1 MRYPVVSNSKDQ
13 IKEKEEDFMS
23 CEYCGKDAVY
33 RCCACGTLMC
43 GEHSELRTLCVSC
56 IKKTAL
62 NYSIDKVTLDRE
74 REKIR
79 EFVKRFW
86 GEEEQLTFDRK
97 FIVAELP
104 AYVAKSGND
113 VIGFV
118 SFAEVDDAI
127 IIVALGILPKYQNAG
142 VGKSLIEKVEAET
155 RRLGKK
161 KLLVS
166 TSNDDLP
173 ALAFYQSLG
182 FQIYEV
188 KPNVIAEKHGM
199 VLKGIGGLP
208 VRDELR
214 LQKLLQ

>member
-1 MRYPVVSNSKDQ
+1 MKGVNL
-13 IKEKEEDFMS
+13 MS

-33 RCCACGTLMC
+33 RCSICERLIC
-43 GEHSELRTLCVSC
+43 GEHAKFRTICTSC
-56 IKKTAL
+56 IKKNTL
-62 NYSIDKVTLDRE
+62 NYTIDKVTSAKE
-74 REKIR
+74 RKKIR
-79 EFVKRFW
+79 EIVQRFW

-104 AYVAKSGND
+104 AYLAKSGGD

-118 SFAEVDDAI
+118 SFAELRDAI
-127 IIVALGILPKYQNAG
+127 IIVALGILPQYQNAG

-155 RRLGKK
+155 KRLGKK

-208 VRDELR
+208 IRDELR

>member
-1 MRYPVVSNSKDQ
+1 MKGVN
-13 IKEKEEDFMS
+13 FMN

-33 RCCACGTLMC
+33 RCSVCGRMVC
-43 GEHSELRTLCVSC
+43 REHAKLRTVCTSC
-56 IKKTAL
+56 IKKTTL
-62 NYSIDKVTLDRE
+62 NCTIDKVTLDKE
-74 REKIR
+74 RKKIR
-79 EFVKRFW
+79 EIVQRFW

-97 FIVAELP
+97 FIVTELP
-104 AYVAKSGND
+104 TYVAKKSGND
-113 VIGFV
+113 IIGFV

-127 IIVALGILPKYQNAG
+127 IIVALGILPPYQNAW

-155 RRLGKK
+155 RRLGRK

>member
-1 MRYPVVSNSKDQ
+1 MKGVN
-13 IKEKEEDFMS
+13 FMN
-23 CEYCGKDAVY
+23 CEYCGKDAIYKCSVCE
-33 RCCACGTLMC
+33 RLIC
-43 GEHSELRTLCVSC
+43 GEHAKLRTVCTSC
-56 IKKTAL
+56 IKKAAL
-62 NYSIDKVTLDRE
+62 NCTIDKVTLDKE
-74 REKIR
+74 RKKIR
-79 EFVKRFW
+79 EIVQRFW

-97 FIVAELP
+97 FIVTELP
-104 AYVAKSGND
+104 TYLAKSGND
-113 VIGFV
+113 IIGFV

-127 IIVALGILPKYQNAG
+127 TIVALGILPKYQNAG

-155 RRLGKK
+155 KRLRKK

>member
-1 MRYPVVSNSKDQ
+1 M
-13 IKEKEEDFMS
+13 I

-33 RCCACGTLMC
+33 RCSVCGRLVC
-43 GEHSELRTLCVSC
+43 GEHAKLRIICASC
-56 IKKTAL
+56 TKKTTL
-62 NYSIDKVTLDRE
+62 NYTIDKVTLAK
-74 REKIR
+74 EK
-79 EFVKRFW
+79 KRIQEIVQHFW
-86 GEEEQLTFDRK
+86 GEPEQLTFDRK

-104 AYVAKSGND
+104 AYLAKSGSNI
-113 VIGFV
+113 IGFV
-118 SFAEVDDAI
+118 SFAELRDAI
-127 IIVALGILPKYQNAG
+127 IIVALGTLPQYQNAG
-142 VGKSLIEKVEAET
+142 VGKSLVEKVEAET

-208 VRDELR
+208 IRDELR
-214 LQKLLQ
+214 LQKLFQ

>member
-1 MRYPVVSNSKDQ
+1 
-13 IKEKEEDFMS
+13 MS
-23 CEYCGKDAVY
+23 CEYCAKDALY
-33 RCCACGTLMC
+33 RCSICERLIC
-43 GEHSELRTLCVSC
+43 GEHAKLRTICTSC
-56 IKKTAL
+56 MKKTIL

-74 REKIR
+74 RKKIR

-97 FIVAELP
+97 FIAAELP
-104 AYVAKSGND
+104 AYLAKSGSD

-118 SFAEVDDAI
+118 SFAELRDAI
-127 IIVALGILPKYQNAG
+127 IIVALGILPQYQNAG

-155 RRLGKK
+155 RKLGKK

-188 KPNVIAEKHGM
+188 KPDVIAEKHGM

-208 VRDELR
+208 IRDELR

>member
-1 MRYPVVSNSKDQ
+1 M
-13 IKEKEEDFMS
+13 
-23 CEYCGKDAVY
+23 
-33 RCCACGTLMC
+33 
-43 GEHSELRTLCVSC
+43 
-56 IKKTAL
+56 
-62 NYSIDKVTLDRE
+62 
-74 REKIR
+74 
-79 EFVKRFW
+79 
-86 GEEEQLTFDRK
+86 
-97 FIVAELP
+97 
-104 AYVAKSGND
+104 
-113 VIGFV
+113 
-118 SFAEVDDAI
+118 DDAI

-142 VGKSLIEKVEAET
+142 VGKSLIEKVETEAK
-155 RRLGKK
+155 RLGKK

-188 KPNVIAEKHGM
+188 KPNVVAEKHGM

>member
-1 MRYPVVSNSKDQ
+1 MGN
-13 IKEKEEDFMS
+13 
-23 CEYCGKDAVY
+23 
-33 RCCACGTLMC
+33 
-43 GEHSELRTLCVSC
+43 
-56 IKKTAL
+56 
-62 NYSIDKVTLDRE
+62 E

-79 EFVKRFW
+79 EFVKQFW

-104 AYVAKSGND
+104 AYLAKSRNN

-118 SFAEVDDAI
+118 SFAESRDTI
-127 IIVALGILPKYQNAG
+127 IIVALGILPQYQNAE
-142 VGKSLIEKVEAET
+142 VGKSLIRKVEADAK
-155 RRLGKK
+155 RLRKD

-182 FQIYEV
+182 FQLYEV
-188 KPNVIAEKHGM
+188 KPNVIAEKHGS
-199 VLKGIGGLP
+199 VLKGTGGLP

-214 LQKLLQ
+214 LKKTLK

>member
-1 MRYPVVSNSKDQ
+1 MNGVN
-13 IKEKEEDFMS
+13 FMN
-23 CEYCGKDAVY
+23 CEYCGKNAIYKCSV
-33 RCCACGTLMC
+33 CGRMVC
-43 GEHSELRTLCVSC
+43 REHTKLRTVCTSC
-56 IKKTAL
+56 IKKTTL
-62 NYSIDKVTLDRE
+62 NCTIDKVTLDKE
-74 REKIR
+74 RKKIR
-79 EFVKRFW
+79 EIVQRFW

-104 AYVAKSGND
+104 TYVAKKSGND

-118 SFAEVDDAI
+118 SFVKVDDAI
-127 IIVALGILPKYQNAG
+127 IIVALGILPPYQNAG

-155 RRLGKK
+155 RRLGRK

-188 KPNVIAEKHGM
+188 KSNVIAEKHGTL
-199 VLKGIGGLP
+199 LKGIGGLP

>member
-1 MRYPVVSNSKDQ
+1 M
-13 IKEKEEDFMS
+13 
-23 CEYCGKDAVY
+23 
-33 RCCACGTLMC
+33 
-43 GEHSELRTLCVSC
+43 
-56 IKKTAL
+56 KKTIL

-74 REKIR
+74 RKKIR

-97 FIVAELP
+97 FIAAELP
-104 AYVAKSGND
+104 AYLAKSGSD

-118 SFAEVDDAI
+118 SFAELRDAI
-127 IIVALGILPKYQNAG
+127 IIVALGILPQYQNAG

-155 RRLGKK
+155 RKLGKK

-188 KPNVIAEKHGM
+188 KPDVIAEKHGM

-208 VRDELR
+208 IRDELR